1 MGKEEMFRWRG
12 NPGIIA
18 QYFLD
23 RKVKHGE
30 KVVLKP
36 NEACVVVENG
46 RIVGISTQ
54 TKMEVNPKVGM
65 LSRIFGSGQPSRAFL
80 FVMLGPHNLLLRV
93 GGKTSDGHELNG
105 MVSIKVEFSVED
117 LGKLLQFPAKGEA
130 VIGIDHII
138 NAVESQVH
146 SIVGSEI
153 IGPNTL
159 EEIRTNPELQED
171 LAAAIIAGMKK
182 SMGTF
187 GLSVLGTYANWNE
200 TEFERL
206 LVMQDEVNNIR
217 KENGLMEEK
226 AQLEMEVT
234 LNKRKRE
241 MDLLHKLH
249 VQDLTMEAQRNVANE
264 IAQLKAQKD
273 VDDSRWDHLKNN
285 KLQEKGLQHQL
296 ESLDMEHALKAAEHD
311 VEMAKKDA
319 EVAQI
324 KHEQEFGAKRDN
336 VALENQMENEKV
348 GRTMSMFE
356 QVQEN
361 KRKRM
366 EKQGD
371 LNLKRQSQSDQLQA
385 EMMRLAAEQGALDP
399 EVMKEFLK
407 QQSAQK
413 SSDGSGSALEIEGKT
428 KVDEGKDES
437 GPVLSPDGKWIWNG
451 SDWIPNED

>member
-1 MGKEEMFRWRG
+1 MSKEGKFRWRS
-12 NPGIIA
+12 NPGIIG

-30 KVVLKP
+30 TVVLKP

-105 MVSIKVEFSVED
+105 MVSIKVEFTVEE

-130 VIGIDHII
+130 IIGIDHITRAI
-138 NAVESQVH
+138 EAQVH
-146 SIVGSEI
+146 SIISSEI
-153 IGPNTL
+153 IGPNSL
-159 EEIRTNPELQED
+159 EEIRSNPEIQED
-171 LAAAIIAGMKK
+171 LAAAILASMKK
-182 SMGTF
+182 PMGTF
-187 GLSVLGTYANWNE
+187 GLSILSSYANWNE

-206 LVMQDEVNNIR
+206 LSMQDEVDNIR
-217 KENGLMEEK
+217 KENGFIEEK

-249 VQDLTMEAQRNVANE
+249 VQDLTMGAQREVAGE

-273 VDDSRWDHLKNN
+273 LEDSRWDLLKNN
-285 KLQEKGLQHQL
+285 KLQEQGIRHQL
-296 ESLDMEHALKAAEHD
+296 ESSDMEHDLKAAEYN
-311 VEMAKKDA
+311 VQMAKKEA

-324 KHEQEFGAKRDN
+324 KHEQEFSIKKDEAS
-336 VALENQMENEKV
+336 LENQMENEKMN
-348 GRTMSMFE
+348 RTMSMFE

-366 EKQGD
+366 ELQAG
-371 LNLKRQSQSDQLQA
+371 LNSERQSQSDNLQA

-413 SSDGSGSALEIEGKT
+413 STDGVGSALEIESN
-428 KVDEGKDES
+428 KVKNEISADD
-437 GPVLSPDGKWIWNG
+437 PPILSPDGKWKWNG
-451 SDWIPNED
+451 SDWVVNE

>member
-1 MGKEEMFRWRG
+1 MSEKGKFRWRG

-30 KVVLKP
+30 TVVLKP

-93 GGKTSDGHELNG
+93 GGKTSDGHELKG
-105 MVSIKVEFSVED
+105 MVSIKVEFSIEE
-117 LGKLLQFPAKGEA
+117 LGKLLQFPAKGEV
-130 VIGIDHII
+130 VIGVDHITRAI
-138 NAVESQVH
+138 ESQIY
-146 SIVGSEI
+146 SLIGSEI
-153 IGPNTL
+153 IGPNSL
-159 EEIRTNPELQED
+159 EEIRTNPEIQED
-171 LAAAIIAGMKK
+171 LSATIIANMKK
-182 SMGTF
+182 PMGTF
-187 GLSVLGTYANWNE
+187 GLNILGAYANWNE

-206 LVMQDEVNNIR
+206 LAMQDEVDNIR
-217 KENGLMEEK
+217 KENSFIEEK

-249 VQDLTMEAQRNVANE
+249 VQDLTMGAQREVAGE

-273 VDDSRWDHLKNN
+273 LEDSRWDLLKNN
-285 KLQEKGLQHQL
+285 KLQEQGIRHQL
-296 ESLDMEHALKAAEHD
+296 ESSDMEHALKAAEHN
-311 VEMAKKDA
+311 VEIAKKEA

-324 KHEQEFGAKRDN
+324 KHEQEFSAKRD
-336 VALENQMENEKV
+336 VAALENQMENEKMD
-348 GRTMSMFE
+348 RTMSMFE

-366 EKQGD
+366 ELQAG
-371 LNLKRQSQSDQLQA
+371 LNSERQSQSDNLQA

-413 SSDGSGSALEIEGKT
+413 NADGTGSALEIESNKIQNENNA
-428 KVDEGKDES
+428 DA
-437 GPVLSPDGKWIWNG
+437 PPILSPDGKWKWNG
-451 SDWIPNED
+451 TDWVANE

>member
-1 MGKEEMFRWRG
+1 MSKDGKFRWRS

-23 RKVKHGE
+23 RKIKHGE
-30 KVVLKP
+30 TVVLKP

-105 MVSIKVEFSVED
+105 MVSIKVEFSVEE
-117 LGKLLQFPAKGEA
+117 LGKLLQFPAKGDA
-130 VIGIDHII
+130 VIGIDHITRAI
-138 NAVESQVH
+138 ESQVH
-146 SIVGSEI
+146 SIIGSEI
-153 IGPNTL
+153 IGPNSL
-159 EEIRTNPELQED
+159 EEIRTNPEIQED
-171 LAAAIIAGMKK
+171 LGAAIIANMKK
-182 SMGTF
+182 PMGTF
-187 GLSVLGTYANWNE
+187 GLSILGAYANWNE

-217 KENGLMEEK
+217 KENGLIEEK

-249 VQDLTMEAQRNVANE
+249 VQDLTMEAQRNVAGE
-264 IAQLKAQKD
+264 IAQIKAQKD
-273 VDDSRWDHLKNN
+273 LEDSRWELLKNN
-285 KLQEKGLQHQL
+285 KLQEQSIQHQL
-296 ESLDMEHALKAAEHD
+296 ESSDMEHALKAAEHE
-311 VEMAKKDA
+311 VEIAKKDA
-319 EVAQI
+319 EIAQI
-324 KHEQEFGAKRDN
+324 KHEQEFAAKKDN
-336 VALENQMENEKV
+336 VALENQIENEKMN
-348 GRTMSMFE
+348 RTMTMFE

-366 EKQGD
+366 ELQAG
-371 LNLKRQSQSDQLQA
+371 LNSERQAQSDNLQA

-413 SSDGSGSALEIEGKT
+413 SSDGVGSTLEIENSNKQNED
-428 KVDEGKDES
+428 VNNDS
-437 GPVLSPDGKWIWNG
+437 PILSPDGKWKWNG
-451 SDWIPNED
+451 SEWVANE